1 MTFCGSNH
9 DAWFTKPHIWFEN
22 ATSGRFGAAFTGAR
36 FDGENG
42 YAPQSGMNERG
53 LVFEILAAYHPV
65 QEKFQNRKTI
75 SNPTKY
81 LKDILHKKIGDG
93 TLLSSIWDCNKG
105 TVNLYFYHDYMKT
118 VQFVL
123 SEELK
128 KGDRII
134 AIETLFPQ
142 NPELKKLRNFK
153 TPIDSILIGL
163 FIVASAGFFY

>member
-1 MTFCGSNH
+1 MTIEIKKTQFIKLILLTFFLFIQNSIACGGYKITIGNRTFFGSNY

-53 LVFEILAAYHPV
+53 LVFERLAAYHPV

-75 SNPTKY
+75 SKPTKY

-105 TVNLYFYHDYMKT
+105 TVNLYFYHDYKKT

-128 KGDRII
+128 RAI
-134 AIETLFPQ
+134 AL
-142 NPELKKLRNFK
+142 LR
-153 TPIDSILIGL
+153 
-163 FIVASAGFFY
+163 